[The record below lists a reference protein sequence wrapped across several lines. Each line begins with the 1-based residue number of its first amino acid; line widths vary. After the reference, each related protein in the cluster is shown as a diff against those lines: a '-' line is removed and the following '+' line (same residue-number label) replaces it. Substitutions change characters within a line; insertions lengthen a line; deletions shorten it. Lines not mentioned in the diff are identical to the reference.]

1 MAIYETIFILD
12 SLIPPKD
19 IEATIQKY
27 SEIITE
33 NGGSIREVDKWGK
46 RRLAYEIQKKQYG
59 FYVAIEFEGPGN
71 IPRLLE
77 SDYNYND
84 KVLRFLTYRYDKNK
98 LKAMEKDQNKD
109 EIKAKSVVEDPKKE
123 VVQESIMIE
132 DTPEVVKDP
141 LPEET
146 IVEEIETT
154 IEDKERFAAET
165 PDSEEEVT
173 ADSSE
178 SEEEIVAGTPES
190 GEEGEEEKS

>member
-33 NGGSIREVDKWGK
+33 NGGTIREVDKCGK

-59 FYVAIEFEGPGN
+59 FYVAIEFEGPGS

-77 SDYNYND
+77 ADYNYND

-98 LKAMEKDQNKD
+98 LKTMELEKEKP
-109 EIKAKSVVEDPKKE
+109 ESKKKPVIEEPKTEVVENTK
-123 VVQESIMIE
+123 INE
-132 DTPEVVKDP
+132 DTPEVVEDSMPAEKIVAEEAEPVVKDKKE
-141 LPEET
+141 PEV
-146 IVEEIETT
+146 I
-154 IEDKERFAAET
+154 D
-165 PDSEEEVT
+165 DSESGEKDT
-173 ADSSE
+173 AE
-178 SEEEIVAGTPES
+178 SPERD
-190 GEEGEEEKS
+190 EEGEEEKS

>member
-33 NGGSIREVDKWGK
+33 NGGSIRKVDKWGK

-98 LKAMEKDQNKD
+98 LKAMELEKEKPDV
-109 EIKAKSVVEDPKKE
+109 IKKPIIVEPEKE
-123 VVQESIMIE
+123 VVKETEPAEDTAEVVAESI
-132 DTPEVVKDP
+132 
-141 LPEET
+141 PEEL
-146 IVEEIETT
+146 VAEETEPV
-154 IEDKERFAAET
+154 K
-165 PDSEEEVT
+165 EEEVAPAT
-173 ADSSE
+173 DDTE
-178 SEEEIVAGTPES
+178 SDDDVTTEIPES
-190 GEEGEEEKS
+190 DEEGEEEKS

>member
-27 SEIITE
+27 SQIITE
-33 NGGSIREVDKWGK
+33 NGGTIREVDKWGK

-59 FYVAIEFEGPGN
+59 FYVAIEFDGPGS
-71 IPRLLE
+71 IPKLLE
-77 SDYNYND
+77 SDFNYND

-98 LKAMEKDQNKD
+98 LKAMEKDQSKAEAKTKPVVD
-109 EIKAKSVVEDPKKE
+109 EPKNE
-123 VVQESIMIE
+123 VIEESKVIE
-132 DTPEVVKDP
+132 DTPEIVEES

-146 IVEEIETT
+146 TVEETEPGKEQQEEVEADSLEYD
-154 IEDKERFAAET
+154 EDIATDT
-165 PDSEEEVT
+165 PKPEEEVA
-173 ADSSE
+173 ADN
-178 SEEEIVAGTPES
+178 PES

>member
-59 FYVAIEFEGPGN
+59 FYVAIEFEGPGS
-71 IPRLLE
+71 IPRHLE

-98 LKAMEKDQNKD
+98 LKAMELEKEKPESVKRPVLEEPEPELISESTLADDTSNIA
-109 EIKAKSVVEDPKKE
+109 EKS
-123 VVQESIMIE
+123 
-132 DTPEVVKDP
+132 
-141 LPEET
+141 LPEEPVT
-146 IVEEIETT
+146 VEDEPV
-154 IEDKERFAAET
+154 K
-165 PDSEEEVT
+165 EEEKEPELDEPKSEDETVKDN
-173 ADSSE
+173 AE
-178 SEEEIVAGTPES
+178 SEEEIAAEKPEAD
-190 GEEGEEEKS
+190 EEGEEKKS